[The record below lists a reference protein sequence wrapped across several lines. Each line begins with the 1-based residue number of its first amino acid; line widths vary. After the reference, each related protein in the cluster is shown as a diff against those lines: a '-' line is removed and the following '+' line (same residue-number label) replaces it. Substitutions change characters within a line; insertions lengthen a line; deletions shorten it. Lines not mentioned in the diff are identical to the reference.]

1 MTWFEKLTGFREE
14 SPAQVRANLAV
25 EENQLTSRV
34 NGARF
39 VFGELEIP
47 SLAELRQRV
56 AEVRDAES
64 TSARQEKSISV
75 CEVVADVQRLH
86 ADEANAGALFQVA
99 SQFNLLEMVSP
110 ERTPEEGVGIYEV
123 DATQGPACAIAAGAG
138 TIYRNYFV
146 PVGDQIG
153 QPASKQIDCLAD
165 LGLALGNTDGQLW
178 EMRNGYALASERGLI
193 EIRNRLR
200 RSNEDELDD
209 LRGRLR
215 IGLQWNTQVTL
226 DRCKHTVSQ
235 AYCSALPVAYSAH
248 PPELW
253 ADFAKLILEAAYEA
267 TICAAILN
275 RASTGCNKLFLTL
288 LGGGAFGN
296 DTEWIIAAIERALNL
311 YTESDLDIAFVS
323 YGSSN
328 PTVQRL
334 VVRP

>member
-14 SPAQVRANLAV
+14 SPTQLRANLVV
-25 EENQLTSRV
+25 EGNLLVSRF

-47 SLAELRQRV
+47 SLAELRQQV
-56 AEVRDAES
+56 AAVRDADS
-64 TSARQEKSISV
+64 TLVRQGKPILV
-75 CEVVADVQRLH
+75 REVVADVQRLH

-110 ERTPEEGVGIYEV
+110 ARTPEEGVGIYEF

-153 QPASKQIDCLAD
+153 QTASKQIDCLAD
-165 LGLALGNTDGQLW
+165 LGLAMGNTDGQLW

-200 RSNEDELDD
+200 KSNEDELNE

-226 DRCKHTVSQ
+226 EGCKHTVSQ

-275 RASTGCNKLFLTL
+275 RAKAGCNKLFLTL

-296 DTEWIIAAIERALNL
+296 DTDWIIAAIERALNL
-311 YTESDLDIAFVS
+311 HTNSGLDIVVVS

-328 PTVQRL
+328 PS
-334 VVRP
+334 VRRMVERQ